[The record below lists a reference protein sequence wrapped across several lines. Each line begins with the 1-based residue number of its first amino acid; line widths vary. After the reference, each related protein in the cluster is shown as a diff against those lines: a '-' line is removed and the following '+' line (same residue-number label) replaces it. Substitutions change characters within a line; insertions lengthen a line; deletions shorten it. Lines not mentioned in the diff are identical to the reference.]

1 MLHRDAQCEAQTSG
15 ISNEA
20 PASALD
26 AAVSH
31 LGLGTLRPE
40 TTSGPG
46 VEHKSTQAI
55 DPMIEEGDKNTMKL
69 KITFLFAVVV
79 ALFGISAA
87 SASASTFLATE
98 YPVLVTGKATNIQG
112 FEITGA
118 VSVCEHGTFMT
129 GEEGGQNPGGPSA
142 TLLIHP
148 KYTGCHVSIGGAV
161 LTAATVTTTGCN
173 YVFHAALS
181 LAAGGTV
188 DIECEAGKSIEIA
201 PAVAGCVISVNG
213 TGNTGLKEV
222 TYMNDEP
229 VVGQV
234 TVRANVT
241 NISWKATSACG
252 LAGTEGHEA
261 KYKEGEITS
270 LDIAK
275 LGAGPAKAASEG
287 LKGGLEDPIKVD

>member
-1 MLHRDAQCEAQTSG
+1 
-15 ISNEA
+15 
-20 PASALD
+20 
-26 AAVSH
+26 
-31 LGLGTLRPE
+31 
-40 TTSGPG
+40 
-46 VEHKSTQAI
+46 
-55 DPMIEEGDKNTMKL
+55 MKI
-69 KITFLFAVVV
+69 KMTFLAVVAV
-79 ALFGISAA
+79 ALFGVSAA
-87 SASASTFLATE
+87 SASASTFLAET
-98 YPVLVTGKATNIQG
+98 YPVLVTGNATNVQG

-118 VSVCEHGTFMT
+118 VSVCEHATFMT
-129 GEEGGQNPGGPSA
+129 GEDDAINPTGPSE

-188 DIECEAGKSIEIA
+188 DIECLAGKSIEIA

-222 TYMNDEP
+222 TYMNNEP
-229 VVGQV
+229 VAGKV

-275 LGAGPAKAASEG
+275 LGTGPATAVSEG
-287 LKGGLEDPIKVD
+287 KFGASVDEITVD

>member
-1 MLHRDAQCEAQTSG
+1 M
-15 ISNEA
+15 
-20 PASALD
+20 
-26 AAVSH
+26 
-31 LGLGTLRPE
+31 
-40 TTSGPG
+40 
-46 VEHKSTQAI
+46 
-55 DPMIEEGDKNTMKL
+55 MKI
-69 KITFLFAVVV
+69 KITFVVVVAV
-79 ALFGISAA
+79 ALFGVSAA
-87 SASASTFLATE
+87 SASASTFLAAS
-98 YPVLVTGKATNIQG
+98 YPVLVKGEATNIQG

-118 VSVCEHGTFMT
+118 VSVCEHATFMT
-129 GEEGGQNPGGPSA
+129 GEEDGLDPAGPSE

-173 YVFHAALS
+173 YLFHAALS

-188 DIECEAGKSIEIA
+188 DIECLAGKLIEIA
-201 PAVAGCVISVNG
+201 PAVAGCVISVGG

-222 TYMNDEP
+222 TYMNEEP
-229 VVGQV
+229 VAGKV

-241 NISWKATSACG
+241 NILWKATSACG

-275 LGAGPAKAASEG
+275 LGTGPATAVSEG
-287 LKGGLEDPIKVD
+287 LKGGLKDNIMVE